1 MVDFIKVKLIGCNF
15 EELRKKLT
23 FTLDGVDTT
32 TGELVNKVKN
42 GVERKSH
49 LTAEFRGLKIIKCDS
64 GYMTLSGSLHKYWN
78 NGIHNANDFNFDAFL
93 SVLSELESLL
103 GIPLSAMQLTQLEVG
118 INVNLPFDTNAV
130 LESCLMHKK
139 RLFEWCTFG
148 YNSKYLQSEHV
159 QYIIKIYNK
168 YVQYKDILP
177 IDKSILRFEVKYR
190 KMEKLSL
197 DLSKHKIY
205 KRSITL
211 LDLVECKLIP
221 FKTILLEQWESVLFY
236 DYTLNIPDGL
246 KDKLSNPNNWKN
258 WKASNYKKQKA
269 NLYELTEYSSE
280 KIQSQIKGFF
290 SNKIDELL

>member
-1 MVDFIKVKLIGCNF
+1 MVDFIKVILIGCNF

-49 LTAEFRGLKIIKCDS
+49 LTAEFRGLKIIKYDS

-78 NGIHNANDFNFDAFL
+78 EGKHNSNDFNFDSFL
-93 SVLSELESLL
+93 SVLSELKSLL

-118 INVNLPFDTNAV
+118 INVNLPFNTKDV

-139 RLFEWCTFG
+139 EVFKWGTFG
-148 YNSKYLQSEHV
+148 YKSNYIQSEHS
-159 QYIIKIYNK
+159 QYIIKIYDK
-168 YVQYKDILP
+168 YVQYKEILP
-177 IDKSILRFEVKYR
+177 NDKPILRFEVKYCN
-190 KMEKLSL
+190 MEKLRN
-197 DLSKHKIY
+197 DLLKY
-205 KRSITL
+205 KLMESGITL
-211 LDLVECKLIP
+211 SDLVDCKLTP
-221 FKTILLEQWESVLFY
+221 FKAILLKQWENVLLY
-236 DYTLNIPDGL
+236 DSTLNIPDVQR
-246 KDKLSNPNNWKN
+246 DKLSNPNNWKN

-269 NLYELTEYSSE
+269 ILNKLTESSSE
-280 KIQSQIKGFF
+280 RIQSKIKGFF

>member
-1 MVDFIKVKLIGCNF
+1 MVDFIKVILIGCNF

-49 LTAEFRGLKIIKCDS
+49 LTAEFRGLKIIKYDS

-78 NGIHNANDFNFDAFL
+78 EGKHNSNDFNFDSFL
-93 SVLSELESLL
+93 SVLSELKSLL

-118 INVNLPFDTNAV
+118 INVNLPFKTKEV

-139 RLFEWCTFG
+139 EVFKWGNFG
-148 YNSKYLQSEHV
+148 YKSNYIQSEHI
-159 QYIIKIYNK
+159 QYIIKIYDK
-168 YVQYKDILP
+168 YVQYKEILP
-177 IDKSILRFEVKYR
+177 NDKPILRFEVKYCN
-190 KMEKLSL
+190 MEKLRN
-197 DLSKHKIY
+197 DLLRY
-205 KRSITL
+205 KFRERRITL
-211 LDLVECKLIP
+211 SDLVDCKLLP
-221 FKTILLEQWESVLFY
+221 FKAILLEQWESVLFY
-236 DYTLNIPDGL
+236 DYTLNIPDKK

-269 NLYELTEYSSE
+269 ILYKLTESSSE
-280 KIQSQIKGFF
+280 KIQSKIKGFF